1 MTKYHVHDHRVIT
14 THRILNRDLNEHGT
28 LFGGR
33 LLEIVDAEPSIIAS
47 HLSLKKV
54 ATVGMEDIRF
64 YHPFQLHDAL
74 TMTAYLTGLGN
85 RSAEVFVKVTGQSL
99 ETGEQFLGYSG
110 FNTYVVVDKD
120 FTFPD
125 FELVGTTDE
134 EQYLIDT
141 YQDRVAK
148 RKLQKASHNQLME
161 HLSLD

>member
-1 MTKYHVHDHRVIT
+1 MTKYNVHDHSVIT
-14 THRILNRDLNEHGT
+14 THRILNRDLNEHQT

-54 ATVGMEDIRF
+54 ATVGMEDIHF

-74 TMTAYLTGLGN
+74 KMTAYLTGLGN

-99 ETGEQFLGYSG
+99 QTGEQFLGYTG

-120 FTFPD
+120 FTFPE
-125 FELVGTTDE
+125 FELVGANDE
-134 EQYLIDT
+134 ENYLIST
-141 YQDRVAK
+141 YHERLAK
-148 RKLQKASHNQLME
+148 RKLNQVANQTLKD
-161 HLSLD
+161 HIALD